1 MLNSHRPPRPSRVPG
16 CERRHTPRAN
26 PVTVTGPVGRLPDR
40 AVTLRDRV
48 ASALPPVLFNPL
60 YRWREQR
67 RLDAAAP
74 AQASTGSLRRLAAAE
89 LAGVF
94 RHAAATADWDRVSA
108 EVAALGITARA
119 GGVNPGDRRALYY
132 LVRALAPRT
141 VLEVGTHVGASTVHI
156 TAALR
161 DNARAGGGAGSL
173 TTVDISDVNDPAT
186 QPWLRYGSTLAPR
199 AMVERLGGV
208 AVTFRVEPAL
218 AHLAAP
224 GPAYDLIFLDG
235 DHNAVPVYHE
245 LAAALRRLAP
255 GGVILLH
262 DFFPGAR
269 PIWAGAKV
277 IPGPWLAA
285 ERLRRELGG
294 FAVLPL
300 GELPWPTRDGTCIT
314 NLALVAAA

>member
-1 MLNSHRPPRPSRVPG
+1 M
-16 CERRHTPRAN
+16 
-26 PVTVTGPVGRLPDR
+26 
-40 AVTLRDRV
+40 
-48 ASALPPVLFNPL
+48 
-60 YRWREQR
+60 
-67 RLDAAAP
+67 
-74 AQASTGSLRRLAAAE
+74 
-89 LAGVF
+89 
-94 RHAAATADWDRVSA
+94 
-108 EVAALGITARA
+108 
-119 GGVNPGDRRALYY
+119 
-132 LVRALAPRT
+132 
-141 VLEVGTHVGASTVHI
+141 
-156 TAALR
+156 
-161 DNARAGGGAGSL
+161 
-173 TTVDISDVNDPAT
+173 VD
-186 QPWLRYGSTLAPR
+186 
-199 AMVERLGGV
+199 RLGGV

-245 LAAALRRLAP
+245 VAAALRRLAP